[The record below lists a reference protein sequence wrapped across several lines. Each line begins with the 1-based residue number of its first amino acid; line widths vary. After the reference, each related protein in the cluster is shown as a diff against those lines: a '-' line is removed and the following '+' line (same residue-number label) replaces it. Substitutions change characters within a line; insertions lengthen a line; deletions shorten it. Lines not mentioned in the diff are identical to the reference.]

1 MLGDIELELQ
11 EFLKSKNIKITKGR
25 LEILDI
31 LKNSENSLSAE
42 KIYLMSREKNINI
55 NLSTVYRTL
64 ELFEEKHI
72 VAKIALSDGVFAYK
86 LMKKTHRH
94 HLRCDICHKE
104 IDIPCPMSQ
113 IEELVQNETGFTL
126 TEHDLILRG
135 VCKECKN
142 KNNK

>member
-1 MLGDIELELQ
+1 MKVESQ
-11 EFLKSKNIKITKGR
+11 EFLKSKNIKVTKGR

-31 LKNSENSLSAE
+31 LKKSESSLSAE
-42 KIYLMSREKNINI
+42 KIYLMSRERNINI

-72 VAKIALSDGVFAYK
+72 VAKIALTDGVFAYK

-94 HLRCDICHKE
+94 YLRCDVCHKE
-104 IDIPCPMSQ
+104 IEIPCPMSQ

-126 TEHDLILRG
+126 TEHDLIMKG
-135 VCKECKN
+135 VCKDCKKRRL
-142 KNNK
+142 KNNL

>member
-1 MLGDIELELQ
+1 MESQ
-11 EFLKSKNIKITKGR
+11 EFLKSKNIKVTKGR

-31 LKNSENSLSAE
+31 LKKSESSLSAE
-42 KIYLMSREKNINI
+42 KIYLMSRERNINI

-72 VAKIALSDGVFAYK
+72 VAKIALTDGVFAYK

-94 HLRCDICHKE
+94 YLRCDVCHKE
-104 IDIPCPMSQ
+104 IEIPCPMSQ

-126 TEHDLILRG
+126 TEHDLIMKG
-135 VCKECKN
+135 VCKDCKKRRL
-142 KNNK
+142 KNNL

>member
-1 MLGDIELELQ
+1 MESQ
-11 EFLKSKNIKITKGR
+11 EFLRSKNIKVTKGR

-42 KIYLMSREKNINI
+42 KIYHISRDKDINI

-64 ELFEEKHI
+64 ELFEEKNI
-72 VAKIALSDGVFAYK
+72 TEKITLTDGVFAYK
-86 LMKKTHRH
+86 LKKKTHRH

-113 IEELVQNETGFTL
+113 IEEMVQNETGFTL
-126 TEHDLILRG
+126 TEHDLVLKG
-135 VCKECKN
+135 VCRECKN
-142 KNNK
+142 NINKK